1 MISKWKNAPCFQL
14 QTGVSGHRFH
24 NGKKRAAQTESNQR
38 PPACNSTALAPRTIY
53 DMEWGRRVNNTT
65 LFSSVV
71 PLRPH
76 TPGPGIPGR
85 SVFSRPVCPY
95 AIVTSD
101 SVTFDVTF
109 LPGAVPAGAARPAHS
124 LGDGDDR
131 GGEGQPRTHLMVGC
145 TFSACRFKEWTEWD
159 APISWSAT
167 QTGAT

>member
-1 MISKWKNAPCFQL
+1 MIAKWKNAPCFQL
-14 QTGVSGHRFH
+14 RSGGSGHRFH
-24 NGKKRAAQTESNQR
+24 NRKNRAAQTESNQR
-38 PPACNSTALAPRTIY
+38 PPTCNSTALAPRAIY
-53 DMEWGRRVNNTT
+53 DTEGGRRVNNTT

-71 PLRPH
+71 PLRPQ
-76 TPGPGIPGR
+76 TPGPGLCR

-95 AIVTSD
+95 AIVTFD
-101 SVTFDVTF
+101 QVTRDVTI

-124 LGDGDDR
+124 LGEGDDR